1 MLTSI
6 VYSILYNN
14 SKLHHALLS
23 CGTKT
28 SGVKREIAA
37 HLNKERVCVCDYVC
51 TCACVYIYLFIF
63 VCVFM
68 WSHIPVSVYYKVTML
83 DTLGQSIACDLSY
96 VHVTQPKFMRNQL
109 FYFENYPFSSVIHFI
124 KSTAIMQYINLP

>member
-23 CGTKT
+23 RGTKT

-37 HLNKERVCVCDYVC
+37 HLNKERVCVCDCVHVC
-51 TCACVYIYLFIF
+51 VCVYLFIYF
-63 VCVFM
+63 CVC
-68 WSHIPVSVYYKVTML
+68 L
-83 DTLGQSIACDLSY
+83 Y
-96 VHVTQPKFMRNQL
+96 VEPYSCVCLLQGYHVRHFRTIHRLQPIICPCN
-109 FYFENYPFSSVIHFI
+109 
-124 KSTAIMQYINLP
+124 TT